1 MNGLVKNGNVEKP
14 NKYFDIKD
22 KRDFLYHF
30 GFGVD
35 TLDIPA
41 VFGDTKVGSTKSR
54 KNWISEKVPSLVL
67 ILVHS

>member
-1 MNGLVKNGNVEKP
+1 MNGSVNNVEKP

-22 KRDFLYHF
+22 TADFLYHF

-41 VFGDTKVGSTKSR
+41 VFGDTKVRVSR
-54 KNWISEKVPSLVL
+54 QKWVSGAFESR
-67 ILVHS
+67 